1 MKFLVEH
8 VSNLNPCSM
17 SSKARGPRRD
27 DLTAPD
33 GSLLT
38 HCRQNCE
45 RGLTTIFGDVT
56 VRRKGYRIAGV
67 ESLFPLDLD
76 LNLAQD
82 KYSHGLRRRVAEQ
95 VAGNSFDEAVAN
107 IEQATC
113 GEVPKRQA
121 EELSVAVAQDFETF
135 YSHTERLRELSRH
148 RISW

>member
-1 MKFLVEH
+1 
-8 VSNLNPCSM
+8 M

-95 VAGNSFDEAVAN
+95 VAGNSFTGLGELDVPLGEGGGLLSIELIIWSSEA
-107 IEQATC
+107 
-113 GEVPKRQA
+113 
-121 EELSVAVAQDFETF
+121 
-135 YSHTERLRELSRH
+135 Y
-148 RISW
+148 